1 MGKRLD
7 TITANTKDVNEIQQ
21 ALAHVGIAASERL
34 PATHTARPTPPRRRT
49 TSGPSLAFTPMV
61 KLRPSKTLDLPV
73 ALQEALLQ
81 AGIPFN
87 QESIE
92 GLQDTLIR
100 AQIER
105 EQKLHEHYS
114 STSTSTRGRIAERSN
129 RADSDW
135 RVIHDALYKHT
146 PFQQVHLSNPK
157 LEKQLKSM
165 ERELEERDRELLEA
179 EGNELSL
186 SDPKVRAF
194 IAKYGR

>member
-7 TITANTKDVNEIQQ
+7 TITATTTDVGEFQQ
-21 ALAHVGIAASERL
+21 ALTHIGDAASKRL
-34 PATHTARPTPPRRRT
+34 PNPHTARPTPPRRRT

-61 KLRPSKTLDLPV
+61 KLKPTKTLDLPA
-73 ALQEALLQ
+73 ALQDALRH

-92 GLQDTLIR
+92 ALQDSLIH
-100 AQIER
+100 AQLER
-105 EQKLHEHYS
+105 EQKLHDHYE
-114 STSTSTRGRIAERSN
+114 STSTSIHDRLAERSSK
-129 RADSDW
+129 ADGDL
-135 RVIHDALYKHT
+135 RIIHDALYKHT
-146 PFQQVHLSNPK
+146 SFQQVSLTNPL

-165 ERELEERDRELLEA
+165 EKELEQKDHQLLEA